1 MKQLI
6 INADDFGRHRLINEA
21 VEKAYRQGC
30 LTSTTIMAGGKAF
43 EDAVDIALRNPELG
57 VGIHFTLA
65 NGFPV
70 MPPKKIPSLVTR
82 EGYFHPNYSIFAKLY
97 MQGKIN
103 RAEVQAELD
112 AQLEKVMYS
121 GIRPTHFDSHQHL
134 HHFPGILGVAIKL
147 AKKARIN
154 ALRISS
160 TKVFS
165 GNIDGLGAFIG
176 RLGLSSLAKIAE
188 NTAHKSGMATP
199 EHFVGNVAGESITKE
214 FMVDLI
220 NNLEEGTTEVML
232 HPGVDNKILQ
242 YFCDWDHDFE
252 GELDAVTSPKVLKL
266 IEDKRVYLVNF
277 GNLKAPK

>member
-43 EDAVDIALRNPELG
+43 DDAVDIALRNPELG

-70 MPPKKIPSLVTR
+70 MPAKKIPSLVTR

-154 ALRISS
+154 AMRVSS

-165 GNIDGLGAFIG
+165 GNIDGLGTFIG
-176 RLGLSSLAKIAE
+176 RLGLSSLAKIAA
-188 NTAHKSGMATP
+188 NTARKSGMATP
-199 EHFVGNVAGESITKE
+199 EHFIGNVSGESITKE

-252 GELDAVTSPKVLKL
+252 GELEAVTSPKVVKL

-277 GNLKAPK
+277 SDLRAPK